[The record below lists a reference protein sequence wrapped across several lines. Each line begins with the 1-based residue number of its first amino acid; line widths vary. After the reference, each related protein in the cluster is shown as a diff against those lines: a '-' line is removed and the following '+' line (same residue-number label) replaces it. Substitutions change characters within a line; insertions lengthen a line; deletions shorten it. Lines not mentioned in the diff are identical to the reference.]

1 MRIQEQSEI
10 LLPDGSYMPRLGQGT
25 WQMGEDDEHYHREV
39 EGLRYG
45 IQEGIRMLDTAE
57 MYADGKAENITG
69 NAIQRFLSGGSVCGQ
84 QSLSAECQPPS
95 DLQQSGTF
103 AETAWYG
110 LSGSVSAALAG
121 GCRSGRSGVLHGR
134 SETAGQNPS
143 LGCFQF

>member
-69 NAIQRFLSGGSVCGQ
+69 NAIRDFYREDLYVVSKVYPQNANRHRIYS
-84 QSLSAECQPPS
+84 SLERSMQIWQKWC
-95 DLQQSGTF
+95 
-103 AETAWYG
+103 TAWKI
-110 LSGSVSAALAG
+110 
-121 GCRSGRSGVLHGR
+121 
-134 SETAGQNPS
+134 
-143 LGCFQF
+143 

>member
-69 NAIQRFLSGGSVCGQ
+69 NAIR
-84 QSLSAECQPPS
+84 EPPS

-110 LSGSVSAALAG
+110 LSGFVSAALAG
-121 GCRSGRSGVLHGR
+121 GCRFGRSGVLHGR